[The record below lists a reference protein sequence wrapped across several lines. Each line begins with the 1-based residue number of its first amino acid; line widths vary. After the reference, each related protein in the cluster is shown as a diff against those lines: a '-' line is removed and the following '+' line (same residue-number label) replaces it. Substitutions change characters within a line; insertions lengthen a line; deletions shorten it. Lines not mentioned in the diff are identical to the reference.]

1 MNKVLEFVKSRSL
14 IFWLRVVTM
23 IFAVAPIVYMIGR
36 IEFERKYLISVI
48 LAGLAFVAQ
57 ILSCVFEKK
66 RGGDYIELAGV
77 ILLCAEF
84 AVFISA
90 GILSIVDFIYGINFW
105 GDATQFPFILT
116 FGLLLL
122 AATVISVV
130 CCFLGKT
137 NEKNS

>member
-1 MNKVLEFVKSRSL
+1 MNKVLEFVKSRSW
-14 IFWLRVVTM
+14 IFWLRIVMMV
-23 IFAVAPIVYMIGR
+23 FAVAPIVYMIGR
-36 IEFERKYLISVI
+36 SGVESKYILSVVF
-48 LAGLAFVAQ
+48 AGLALVAQ
-57 ILSCVFEKK
+57 ILACVFEKK

-77 ILLCAEF
+77 VLLCSEF
-84 AVFISA
+84 ATFLSA

-105 GDATQFPFILT
+105 GDATQFPFILI